1 MHIAGQWEFPGG
13 KIERKENPEEAL
25 SRELREELGI
35 TTEVKDLLPLT
46 FASMSDGEEGSRHLL
61 MPLYGEHHLVK
72 AVAAGCA
79 CNTLMFASCLQ
90 PALSSIQ
97 GDQLDVRVPC
107 TLCTGGLLFLATRK
121 AAGICS
127 FRVTC
132 LPQHAQSD
140 LLRASSGAPCRYLDI
155 STCLSRLLLLCIAGT
170 QQLCFMRGMPRTLH
184 APSSPMQHCM
194 FSGLLHVCPAVC
206 RRWGNEP
213 RGLENQALR
222 WETAD
227 TLPELNWVNADQPL
241 IHRVQCVLRGELL
254 P

>member
-1 MHIAGQWEFPGG
+1 MHLRISLCAAAVEQHRSDIDSSSTFHSQRGSKILLVAACALIRGDKGNGCFTFCKGILPRPMHIAGQWEFPGG

-61 MPLYGEHHLVK
+61 MPLY
-72 AVAAGCA
+72 
-79 CNTLMFASCLQ
+79 
-90 PALSSIQ
+90 
-97 GDQLDVRVPC
+97 
-107 TLCTGGLLFLATRK
+107 
-121 AAGICS
+121 
-127 FRVTC
+127 
-132 LPQHAQSD
+132 
-140 LLRASSGAPCRYLDI
+140 
-155 STCLSRLLLLCIAGT
+155 
-170 QQLCFMRGMPRTLH
+170 
-184 APSSPMQHCM
+184 
-194 FSGLLHVCPAVC
+194 VC